1 MIARGASPVSFGT
14 VQALRDLLHALRDPT
29 ALIATVGT
37 AGITAIIFIETGL
50 LFPFLPGDSL
60 LVTAG
65 LLASKTDGA
74 IQLNVWAL
82 GALGSVASI
91 AGNQVAYF
99 IGKRA
104 GRALFSGPDSRWLKR
119 EHLVRAHEF
128 YERHG
133 GKTIVIARFMPI
145 IRTFAPVVAGA
156 AEMNLATFTL
166 YNVIGGLAW
175 IWSMLLIGYLLA
187 VHVPIVGEHIEGL
200 IVVIV
205 VLSVSPAGIAWLR
218 ERQRRVRGRP

>member
-1 MIARGASPVSFGT
+1 MSFG
-14 VQALRDLLHALRDPT
+14 DLLDMLRNPT
-29 ALIATVGT
+29 ELITAVGT

-65 LLASKTDGA
+65 LLASKTDGP
-74 IQLNVWAL
+74 IQLNIMTL
-82 GALGSVASI
+82 GILGTIASI
-91 AGNQVAYF
+91 LGNQVSFF
-99 IGKRA
+99 IGKRM
-104 GRALFSGPDSRWLKR
+104 GQRLYSRPDSRWFKR
-119 EHLVRAHEF
+119 KHLEQAQA
-128 YERHG
+128 YYDKHG

-156 AEMNLATFTL
+156 ADMKPAVFLF
-166 YNVIGGLAW
+166 YNVIGGIAW

-187 VHVPIVGEHIEGL
+187 TQFPVVGEHIEAL

-205 VLSVSPAGIAWLR
+205 VLSLLPAGVAWLK
-218 ERQRRVRGRP
+218 QRRKARSE